1 MPKNTTKKTRKG
13 RMEIKIT
20 FPLKGAHTD
29 ATKAT
34 INADGIE
41 GRIFGG
47 IGVDRLVRTEDSF
60 EASCTVV
67 SKEIEE
73 LLTAKP
79 RIGCS
84 VGKLE

>member
-1 MPKNTTKKTRKG
+1 LPKNTTRKTRKG
-13 RMEIKIT
+13 QTEIKIT
-20 FPLKGAHTD
+20 FPLKGAHTA

-34 INADGIE
+34 INTAGIE
-41 GRIFGG
+41 GQVFGG
-47 IGVDRLVRTEDSF
+47 IRVDRLVRTEDSF

-79 RIGCS
+79 IIGCS
-84 VGKLE
+84 IGKLE